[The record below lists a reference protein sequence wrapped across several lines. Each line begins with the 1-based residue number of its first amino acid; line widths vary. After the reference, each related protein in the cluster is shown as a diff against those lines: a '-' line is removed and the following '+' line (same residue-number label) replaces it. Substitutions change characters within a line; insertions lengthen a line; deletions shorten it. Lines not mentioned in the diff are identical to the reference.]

1 MAVVAK
7 SYPYHAMEKQPHAL
21 DRLELKFRWG
31 RYVIRMLRFHLALFG
46 PGHTIADHQ
55 HSEYEF
61 HFICGGKGVVT
72 MGGIEYELKEG
83 AFYLTGPGI
92 VHAQYADVRDP
103 MRELCL
109 HIDIGRLDAADAE
122 LPAAAGAWGD
132 DRDSAEAD
140 DCIERLLRLPPVPL
154 PDRHDAAAWFPVAH
168 RALLGHEPGLSVT
181 IRQCIIQ
188 IMLRAAYAGAAEST
202 TAEPPA
208 RDMNEYRFRLATDF
222 IQDNFRRTITLET
235 VAERVHVSGRQL
247 QRIFAERGGTTFS
260 EYVERI
266 RLAKA
271 CERLVQTS
279 EPIER
284 IALEHGFTTS
294 NYFHHVFKKRF
305 GCTAK
310 QYREGRRNRA
320 Q

>member
-1 MAVVAK
+1 MAAAPK

-21 DRLELKFRWG
+21 DRLELQFRWG
-31 RYVIRMLRFHLALFG
+31 RYGIRMLRFHLAMFQK
-46 PGHTIADHQ
+46 GHTIPDHQ

-72 MGGIEYELKEG
+72 MGGIDYELKEG
-83 AFYLTGPGI
+83 LFYLTGPGV
-92 VHAQYADVRDP
+92 VHAQYADARDP

-109 HIDIGRLDAADAE
+109 HIDIDRPE
-122 LPAAAGAWGD
+122 AGAAPTSPAGERSGEGD
-132 DRDSAEAD
+132 TAEAD
-140 DCIERLLRLPPVPL
+140 ECIERLLRLPPVPM

-168 RALLGHEPGLSVT
+168 RALLSHEPGLSVT
-181 IRQCIIQ
+181 IRQCIMQ
-188 IMLRAAYAGAAEST
+188 IMLRAAYAGADESA
-202 TAEPPA
+202 AEPPA

-222 IQDNFRRTITLET
+222 IQDNFRRCITLDT
-235 VAERVHVSGRQL
+235 VAERIHISGRQL

-260 EYVERI
+260 EYVEGVRM
-266 RLAKA
+266 AKA
-271 CERLVQTS
+271 CERLVQTN

-284 IALEHGFTTS
+284 IALEHGFSTS

-310 QYREGRRNRA
+310 QYRDRSKFE
-320 Q
+320 